1 MKNILH
7 LSDFHVSD
15 LPIGKGNSAHDLD
28 IILSALISDIRGEF
42 TGKKFDTIFI
52 TGDLAYHGRNA
63 EYRIFQIHV
72 IDILIRDLGVGRDNI
87 FICPGNH
94 DVDLKERSLAET
106 MATGNSDNN
115 TVMEGFW
122 KTITQDEGQKHLG
135 SLNAYHSW
143 VSKNGNLLK
152 RTGVFDVFTV
162 KDGSN
167 GVIGIISLNTA
178 ILANGGDLDHG
189 KLRYPVE
196 ALEEAV
202 KAIPVPNNGIIA
214 LIHHPVDWMARAD
227 RERLSKW
234 LTGNVSMAFFGHL
247 HEPDVS
253 QEFSL
258 NDITIRIQA
267 GSFDRNSRQVGYNA
281 IILDQENSLN
291 TGTIFF
297 RLMDCG
303 RDGLRP
309 GKSKFEKWID
319 RSRDGQFIFDLSD
332 QIKFDTN
339 EFSSSAGRLSDQIDE
354 ELLINVGQMGTK
366 KKIVDIFDTPRL
378 SLEEIKVIDYYENNS
393 NNGEAKDLSDI
404 ESIASTEEI
413 EFELIAKP
421 SKNYLIRGTKN
432 QGKTTLLKYIH
443 YSHLRA
449 LEQKNYEMITVY
461 INFDVE
467 SKVTYDHILTLAC
480 NQYETNNNRGMFTNK
495 IKDFIKHGKVI
506 FLIDN
511 VHWNGNKFSELK
523 QFIERCPGNKF
534 LMCADDSAYS
544 WGKSS
549 GQAKNLQLGADT
561 DIVSLLPLRRKNLRA
576 MIAKFTGQE
585 EDNVDEI
592 FKTITK
598 TIKSSYLPNN
608 NFVYTVLCEIYLSK
622 GRLDAVLTE
631 ADIIENYIE
640 ILLKKH
646 CELLLKDD
654 KKAPYKTILN
664 FLGYFCVAMFNKH
677 ITAMLKIEFE
687 MLILEYNKLNFFPY
701 NLESY
706 EKPLLDSGV
715 LRINS
720 NDEYYF
726 SQRCFFDFACSAY
739 VDSNDAFKST
749 VLSEEHYLNADK
761 VIEYYSAGGGK
772 NNTLLID
779 MLADQLLVVLARGP
793 QHELRRV
800 VGLLGGLGHCP
811 GPRPQPARALGL
823 VHRGEG
829 VADLAGRLADGG
841 VLERAGGR
849 RRVVPH
855 RHLALA
861 ERVQALAEP
870 GLRCTGLAVGLNQ
883 VDVELDRLG
892 ELGGVHLGGV
902 VLLEPGAAEGV
913 DHRRQRGEHLA
924 PAGQATKA
932 DALHAGLCA
941 VDLGRD
947 VGDLLPGRTLGHRDA
962 LGRQDV
968 LAVHQHRGLAVERDG
983 VQLAVRAGERVD
995 HRLEH
1000 VCLVERGVLVGVAAD
1015 LVQPVVLGP
1024 DRHLVRADGG
1034 DVVLARL
1041 GGDVLGDLVAQLVL
1055 GQHRVVHLDAGVLGE
1070 AVGGELLD
1078 VLHLGVAHHQDVE
1091 RTTLARTTGD
1101 GGTAAAAGAGAAGR
1115 HQHRGDQAGRGG
1127 PAPADAVSC
1136 HVSS

>member
-779 MLADQLLVVLARGP
+779 MLLKRVEDAEKMVMADFTAKDSNAIIEIRNLLYGVGAAGNYVELVKEKIEDHSANRDNNDDELDKVDPLIDSSSLPTDIPLISRQNISVYEKLEMAISLTARVIRNSVHLANPEYRKEIHSKIITSYFNLMGISMYLMKK
-793 QHELRRV
+793 ELA
-800 VGLLGGLGHCP
+800 P
-811 GPRPQPARALGL
+811 GI
-823 VHRGEG
+823 
-829 VADLAGRLADGG
+829 VAMIKEYLQNNGQSKEAI
-841 VLERAGGR
+841 
-849 RRVVPH
+849 
-855 RHLALA
+855 ALA
-861 ERVQALAEP
+861 ERKAHGYLTVFMAFIPRIVQKLMS
-870 GLRCTGLAVGLNQ
+870 T
-883 VDVELDRLG
+883 
-892 ELGGVHLGGV
+892 
-902 VLLEPGAAEGV
+902 
-913 DHRRQRGEHLA
+913 
-924 PAGQATKA
+924 
-932 DALHAGLCA
+932 
-941 VDLGRD
+941 DLGTKHQEP
-947 VGDLLPGRTLGHRDA
+947 LIKELIFKHRDQA
-962 LGRQDV
+962 DILNILRMYCIDNRFPTFIDHISILSDVKVPYVRFSLFLKIGEMLKYDYKLTATEKSKLKTVAGHIRKSTYEARAAISYIQEISMVKEPQVEKKQVSGKLIPVRKWESPPNASRGR
-968 LAVHQHRGLAVERDG
+968 RNR
-983 VQLAVRAGERVD
+983 
-995 HRLEH
+995 
-1000 VCLVERGVLVGVAAD
+1000 
-1015 LVQPVVLGP
+1015 
-1024 DRHLVRADGG
+1024 
-1034 DVVLARL
+1034 
-1041 GGDVLGDLVAQLVL
+1041 
-1055 GQHRVVHLDAGVLGE
+1055 
-1070 AVGGELLD
+1070 
-1078 VLHLGVAHHQDVE
+1078 
-1091 RTTLARTTGD
+1091 
-1101 GGTAAAAGAGAAGR
+1101 
-1115 HQHRGDQAGRGG
+1115 
-1127 PAPADAVSC
+1127 
-1136 HVSS
+1136 